1 VVKSKWNPIAVMD
14 RERRT
19 CIAVDR
25 SEEIVKYIPLDIES
39 GLVVLSMSTEEFD
52 NRYRPMLEYPVEKA
66 AALYASYART
76 IGATQEAMSFLS
88 PLTDLTQKEIDMAV
102 AKKKDTT
109 KAAEEKKTAAK
120 TASKKA
126 TPAKTKKPETP
137 KTEKPEAPKGDKQP
151 KASRE
156 TAAQMFQD
164 LIMAGKL
171 SDDQIFAKVQEKFGL
186 DDKKKGYVKWYRNH
200 LKKQGKKPPEPKS

>member
-1 VVKSKWNPIAVMD
+1 MVKTKWHPTACMD

-25 SEEIVKYIPLDIES
+25 SEEIVKYIPLDIEA

-52 NRYRPMLEYPVEKA
+52 SRYRPMLEYPVEKA
-66 AALYASYART
+66 ATLYAAYART

-109 KAAEEKKTAAK
+109 KAAEEKKTASKA
-120 TASKKA
+120 ASKKTA
-126 TPAKTKKPETP
+126 PAKTKKPEAP
-137 KTEKPEAPKGDKQP
+137 KTEKQPKGEKQP

-200 LKKQGKKPPEPKS
+200 LKKQGKNPPEPKS